1 MATEQKTAPKAPTMT
16 TTKNKTKVTTKA
28 APKAAAKV
36 TPKVTQPTVAASVT
50 PKTVEAAMKNGKDA
64 VDTAVKSSTEAAK
77 KGVEK
82 ASAIS
87 QEQLSAVAKAN
98 SDTFKGYGDM
108 IAFQKSNIDAFVKSN
123 EIMTKGV
130 RELNESFFAMIQ
142 ANVEQTISTT
152 QKIMG
157 CASIA
162 EAVELQTDVIKT
174 QYKKTVDESRK
185 LSTLSAKVAEQASK
199 PLAERVTVAVET
211 LAKPIAA

>member
-1 MATEQKTAPKAPTMT
+1 MATKQKTTPKAPIKT
-16 TTKNKTKVTTKA
+16 TTEITTKA
-28 APKAAAKV
+28 APKAAAKSAAKV
-36 TPKVTQPTVAASVT
+36 TPKVVQPTAAAPMP
-50 PKTVEAAMKNGKDA
+50 PKAVETAVKNGKDA
-64 VDTAVKSSTEAAK
+64 VDTAVKTSTEVAK

-82 ASAIS
+82 ASAMS
-87 QEQLSAVAKAN
+87 QDQLAAVAKAS
-98 SDTFKGYGDM
+98 SDSFKSYGDM
-108 IAFQKSNIDAFVKSN
+108 IEFQKSNIDAFVKSN

-130 RELNESFFAMIQ
+130 RELNKSFFAMIQ
-142 ANVEQTISTT
+142 ANVEQTITTT

-174 QYKKTVDESRK
+174 QYMKTVDESRK

>member
-1 MATEQKTAPKAPTMT
+1 MATKQKTTPKAPTKAP
-16 TTKNKTKVTTKA
+16 TKATTKA
-28 APKAAAKV
+28 APMVAAKPAAKV
-36 TPKVTQPTVAASVT
+36 TPKVVQPSVAAPMA
-50 PKTVEAAMKNGKDA
+50 PKAVETAVKNGKDA
-64 VDTAVKSSTEAAK
+64 VDTAVKTSTEVAK

-82 ASAIS
+82 ASAMS
-87 QEQLSAVAKAN
+87 QDQLTALAKAN
-98 SDTFKGYGDM
+98 SDSFKSYGDM
-108 IAFQKSNIDAFVKSN
+108 IEFQKSNIEAFVKSN

-142 ANVEQTISTT
+142 ANVEQTISTS

-157 CASIA
+157 CASIT

-174 QYKKTVDESRK
+174 QYMKTVDESRK
-185 LSTLSAKVAEQASK
+185 LSTLSAKVVEQASK

>member
-1 MATEQKTAPKAPTMT
+1 MATEQKTAPKAPTKT

-28 APKAAAKV
+28 APKATAKV
-36 TPKVTQPTVAASVT
+36 AQPAVAASMT

-77 KGVEK
+77 KSVEK